1 MRPHTAVLAALTAL
15 AALAGLGGCSHT
27 VVPPDPALLP
37 EVASDYRAR
46 AAQHFE
52 REAVV
57 AAHPLAAQAGAD
69 ILRAGGSAA
78 DAAIAAQLMLA
89 VVEPQSSGLGGGG
102 FALHWDGQRASS
114 WDGRETAPAAAD
126 EALLLDVDGRPLAF
140 HAAAVG
146 GRAVGAP
153 GLLRLLE
160 SLHRAHGQLPWA
172 VLFEPAIQAADQGF
186 EIGPRLHQ
194 LLLDDADRLR
204 TDARASA
211 LFLDGHGAP
220 WPVGHRLRNPALAR
234 TLQWLAVHGPA
245 SFYAADGP
253 IAPAIVAKVQHDA
266 DNPGRLTQA
275 DLTRYRSLE
284 RAPLCRRW
292 RAYRVCGMGP
302 PSSGGV
308 SVLQILLLLERLP
321 ASAAPPLLDGVPTP
335 DLLHRYS
342 EVSRL
347 AFADRELLVA
357 DPAFEPA
364 ATAAIGR
371 ALANDYL
378 DRRARLVGPRSM
390 GRAAPGARIALGRDT
405 GLPPPSTT
413 HLSVVDARG
422 QAMALTSSIESQF
435 GARRMV
441 SPWPELAGGF
451 LLNNQL
457 TDFSF
462 APRDGAGRPVANRV
476 APLKRPR
483 SSMAPTLVF
492 GCPATGCAA
501 TPDDQPAADERL
513 LLVTGSPGGVPII
526 HYTAKTILGTLGWGL
541 GAQAAAELP
550 NFGSLNGP
558 TLLEQDRFDAA
569 TRHDLAARGHEVQ
582 QRPLPS
588 GVHLLLRSGTGWASG
603 VDPRREGAAAGR

>member
-1 MRPHTAVLAALTAL
+1 MRRIGAALLAL
-15 AALAGLGGCSHT
+15 VWLSGCSHT
-27 VVPPDPALLP
+27 VVAPDPALQP
-37 EVASDYRAR
+37 EAASEYRPR
-46 AAQHFE
+46 AAQHFQ

-78 DAAIAAQLMLA
+78 DAAIAAQLVLA

-126 EALLLDVDGRPLAF
+126 ERLLLGADGKPLPF

-153 GLLRLLE
+153 GLVRLLE
-160 SLHRAHGQLPWA
+160 SLHRAHGRLPWA
-172 VLFEPAIQAADQGF
+172 ALFEPAIRAAEQGF

-194 LLLDDADRLR
+194 LLLDDAARLR

-211 LFLDGHGAP
+211 LFLDASGTP
-220 WPVGHRLRNPALAR
+220 WPVGYRLHNPALAR
-234 TLQWLAVHGPA
+234 TLQWLATHGPA

-253 IAPAIVAKVQHDA
+253 MAPAIVAKVQRDTG
-266 DNPGRLTQA
+266 NPGRLTQD
-275 DLTRYRSLE
+275 DLTRYRSIE

-292 RAYRVCGMGP
+292 QAVRICGMGP

-308 SVLQILLLLERLP
+308 TVLQILLLLDRLP
-321 ASAAPPLLDGVPTP
+321 AADGAPVRGGAPTP

-342 EVSRL
+342 EAARL

-364 ATAAIGR
+364 ATAAIAP
-371 ALANDYL
+371 ALAGDYL
-378 DRRARLVGPRSM
+378 DRRAQLVGVRSM
-390 GRAAPGARIALGRDT
+390 GRAAPGVEIARGRDASV
-405 GLPPPSTT
+405 PPPSTT

-422 QAMALTSSIESQF
+422 QAVALTSSIESQF

-492 GCPATGCAA
+492 GCPAGGCSD

-526 HYTAKTILGTLGWGL
+526 HYTAKTILGTLAWGL
-541 GAQAAAELP
+541 GAQATAELP

-569 TRHDLAARGHEVQ
+569 TRRALVARGHELVE
-582 QRPLPS
+582 RPLPS
-588 GVHLLLRSGTGWASG
+588 GVHLLLRAETGWDSG

>member
-1 MRPHTAVLAALTAL
+1 MRRATAALVAL
-15 AALAGLGGCSHT
+15 TWLGGCST
-27 VVPPDPALLP
+27 TAVAPDPALQS
-37 EVASDYRAR
+37 EAASDYRAR
-46 AAQHFE
+46 SAQHFE

-57 AAHPLAAQAGAD
+57 AAHPIAAQAGAA

-78 DAAIAAQLMLA
+78 DAAIAAQLVLA
-89 VVEPQSSGLGGGG
+89 VVEPQSSGIGGGG
-102 FALHWDGQRASS
+102 FALHWDGHRASS
-114 WDGRETAPAAAD
+114 WDGRETAPSAAD
-126 EALLLDVDGRPLAF
+126 EGLLLGADGKPLAF

-146 GRAVGAP
+146 GRAVGTP

-160 SLHRAHGQLPWA
+160 SLHQAHGRLPWA
-172 VLFEPAIQAADQGF
+172 VLFEPAIRAAEQGF

-194 LLLDDADRLR
+194 LLLDDAKRLR
-204 TDARASA
+204 TDARARA
-211 LFLDGHGAP
+211 LFLDANGAP

-234 TLQWLAVHGPA
+234 TLQWLATHGPA

-253 IAPAIVAKVQHDA
+253 IAPAIIDKVQRDVG
-266 DNPGRLTQA
+266 NPGRLTQD
-275 DLTRYRSLE
+275 DLTRYRSVE

-292 RAYRVCGMGP
+292 RAVRICGMGP

-308 SVLQILLLLERLP
+308 TVLQILLLLDRLP
-321 ASAAPPLLDGVPTP
+321 ATDPAPLRDGAPTP
-335 DLLHRYS
+335 DLLHRYT
-342 EVSRL
+342 EASRL

-364 ATAAIGR
+364 ATAAITP
-371 ALANDYL
+371 ALAGDYL
-378 DRRARLVGPRSM
+378 DRRARLVGVRSM
-390 GRAAPGARIALGRDT
+390 GRAAPGVEIARGRDA

-422 QAMALTSSIESQF
+422 HAVALTSSIESQF

-462 APRDGAGRPVANRV
+462 APRDGTGRPVANRV

-492 GCPATGCAA
+492 GCPAAGCVD

-526 HYTAKTILGTLGWGL
+526 HYTAKTILGTLAWGL
-541 GAQAAAELP
+541 GAQATAELP

-558 TLLEQDRFDAA
+558 TLLELDRFDTA
-569 TRHDLAARGHEVQ
+569 TRRALAARGHELVE
-582 QRPLPS
+582 RPLPS
-588 GVHLLLRSGTGWASG
+588 GVHLLLRTQTGWDSG